1 MADRL
6 RIGMFSWESLYSNK
20 IGGVSPHVT
29 YLAESLA
36 RKGHEVHV
44 FTRMGNWS
52 SYNEIKGVHYQRCPH
67 NDGGQITQQ
76 MDNMCD
82 AMVDRFN
89 TVENLFD
96 KFDIIHLHDWHP
108 VMAMYNLKKTRAL
121 PWVMTFH
128 RREMY

>member
-20 IGGVSPHVT
+20 IGGVSLHVT

-108 VMAMYNLKKTRAL
+108 VMAMYNLKKTRTL